1 MRTYPEKTTIL
12 INFYVEGYVDGYSQD
27 MKILLSKPD
36 GADTLTGD
44 VAARKKMKGQLTWEV
59 SKDWKEFEVSYKND
73 PITNKKAA
81 TFNITPSD
89 IAK

>member
-1 MRTYPEKTTIL
+1 
-12 INFYVEGYVDGYSQD
+12 

-44 VAARKKMKGQLTWEV
+44 VAAGKKMKGQLTWEV

-73 PITNKKAA
+73 PITSAKAA
-81 TFNITPSD
+81 TFKITPSD